1 MEKKVSVGM
10 FDDHPV
16 VLDAVL
22 CAFQLYPTLLE
33 LSFSTSY
40 KQELLDQTEQKKP
53 DILILDIISDNVQ
66 ALELF
71 EYFRATDPTIG
82 VIAYT
87 SLSSPVLVENL
98 LFLGVKGYVNKRQP
112 LEDLLQTIFLVSE
125 GHTMVPADYKYLT
138 SKYVPDNT
146 ALLSKREVEIVN
158 LIAKEHSSSEI
169 AEMLELSVNTIEN
182 HRKRIFIKLNVK
194 NVVGMIMEASR
205 LAYIRES
212 HS

>member
-1 MEKKVSVGM
+1 M

-16 VLDAVL
+16 ILDAAI
-22 CAFQLYPTLLE
+22 CAFKLYPTLLE
-33 LSFSTSY
+33 LSFYTSS
-40 KQELLDQTEQKKP
+40 KKELLEITGQKAP
-53 DILILDIISDNVQ
+53 EVLILDIISDEVK

-71 EYFRATDPTIG
+71 EHFRVAHPNIC

-112 LEDLLQTIFLVSE
+112 VEDLLQTIFLVYE
-125 GHTMVPADYKYLT
+125 GHIAVPPDYKYLT

-158 LIAKEHSSSEI
+158 LISKEHSSSEI
-169 AEMLELSVNTIEN
+169 AEMLQLSINTIEN

-194 NVVGMIMEASR
+194 NVVGMVMEASR
-205 LAYIRES
+205 LAYIQENPS
-212 HS
+212 Q